1 MTAREKIQNV
11 IFILIGVM
19 LMLLKKNYDGPYQEI
34 INSYLGNL
42 SISFSMY
49 FLISLN
55 HTIWK
60 SKKIITFLV
69 SLAIVELFEITDG
82 FGIMSNVYDSYDLIA
97 NLIGISIALALDIS
111 IKRFSPKIS
120 RHLLTSNRSF

>member
-97 NLIGISIALALDIS
+97 NLIGISIALAFDIS

>member
-1 MTAREKIQNV
+1 MTTREKVKNV

-55 HTIWK
+55 QIIWK

-111 IKRFSPKIS
+111 IKWFSPKIS
-120 RHLLTSNRSF
+120 LH

>member
-97 NLIGISIALALDIS
+97 NLIGVSIALALDIS
-111 IKRFSPKIS
+111 IKRYSPKIS
-120 RHLLTSNRSF
+120 RH